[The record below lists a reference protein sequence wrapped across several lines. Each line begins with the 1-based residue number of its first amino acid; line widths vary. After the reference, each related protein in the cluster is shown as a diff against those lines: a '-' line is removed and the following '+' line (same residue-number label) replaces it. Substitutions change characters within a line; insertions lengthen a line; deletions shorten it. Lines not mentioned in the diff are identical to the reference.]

1 MSQSHLSLSVADLAT
16 QVQTGEIT
24 ALDVAEQTLAAI
36 RERADLNAFCHVAE
50 EATLATARSLDE
62 RRRRGESLGPLA
74 GVPIAL
80 KDALCT
86 HDQPTTCGSRMLLRV
101 GEDGR
106 EVGWR
111 SPYDAT
117 VVERLRQAGALLV
130 GKANMDEFAMGS
142 SSETCVHGPSRNPWD
157 PERIP
162 GGSSGGSA
170 VAVAARL
177 STASLGSDTGGS
189 IRQPAALCGVV
200 GVKPT
205 YGRVSRYGLVAFASS
220 LDQVGPMA
228 RDVRSAARVLEV
240 IAGQDPKDS
249 TSADVPVGA
258 YEAAC
263 ERGLANLRFGIP
275 REYFGEG
282 LDAATRATLEGL
294 IERIRAAG
302 CSVTPVSLPHTDYG
316 VATYYVLANA
326 EASSNLARFDG
337 VRFGKRVEEAGMDL
351 KAMYGASRNAG
362 FGREVKRR
370 ILLGTYVLSAGYY
383 DAYYAKAQRVRTL
396 IREDFERVFAE
407 VDVLLTPTSPTPAF
421 RLGERVDD
429 PLAMYMADVY
439 TLPASLAGIP
449 GISVPCGLVTVD
461 DGGDSSP
468 ELPVGVQLLGPMFEE
483 ERLFAAAAG
492 IEQLVR
498 KG

>member
-1 MSQSHLSLSVADLAT
+1 MTQSLLSLSVTELAERVRGGAVPAVEIADQSLR
-16 QVQTGEIT
+16 
-24 ALDVAEQTLAAI
+24 AI
-36 RERADLNAFCHVAE
+36 RERSDLNAFCHVAE
-50 EATLATARSLDE
+50 ESALAAARRLDE
-62 RRRRGESLGPLA
+62 QRRGGRPLGKLA

-86 HDQPTTCGSRMLLRV
+86 HDQPTSCGSRMLLRS
-101 GEDGR
+101 GDDGR
-106 EVGWR
+106 EHGWR

-117 VVERLRQAGALLV
+117 VVERLRAEGALLV

-142 SSETCVHGPSRNPWD
+142 SSETCVYGPTRNPWD

-177 STASLGSDTGGS
+177 TSAALGSDTGGS
-189 IRQPAALCGVV
+189 IRQPAAHCGVV

-228 RDVRSAARVLEV
+228 RDVRGAARVLEV
-240 IAGQDPKDS
+240 IAGHDPKDS
-249 TSADVPVGA
+249 TSADVPVGD

-263 ERGLANLRFGIP
+263 ERGVSGLRFGVP
-275 REYFGEG
+275 AEYFGDG
-282 LDAATRATLEGL
+282 LDPS
-294 IERIRAAG
+294 IRAAIEGVIAKIEAAG
-302 CSVTPVSLPHTDYG
+302 CTVTPVSLPHTDYG
-316 VATYYVLANA
+316 VATYYILATA

-337 VRFGKRVEEAGMDL
+337 VRFGKRVEAPGADL
-351 KAMYGASRNAG
+351 QAMYGASRNAG

-396 IREDFERVFAE
+396 IRQDFDRVFQD
-407 VDVLLTPTSPTPAF
+407 VDVLITPTSPTVAF
-421 RLGERVDD
+421 RIGERLDD

-449 GISVPCGLVTVD
+449 GISVPCGLTTVQ
-461 DGGDSSP
+461 DGRDSSP
-468 ELPVGVQLLGPMFEE
+468 ELPIGVQLLCPMFEE

-492 IEQLVR
+492 VEELVR
-498 KG
+498 AT

>member
-1 MSQSHLSLSVADLAT
+1 MTQPLLSLSVVELAER
-16 QVQTGEIT
+16 VNEGAVT
-24 ALDVAEQTLAAI
+24 AVEVAEQSLRAI

-50 EATLATARSLDE
+50 EQTLSAARHLDE
-62 RRRRGESLGPLA
+62 EHRAGRPLGKLA

-86 HDQPTTCGSRMLLRV
+86 QDQPTSCGSRMLLRI

-106 EVGWR
+106 EQGWR

-117 VVERLRQAGALLV
+117 VVERLRAAGALLV

-142 SSETCVHGPSRNPWD
+142 SSETCVHGPARNPWD

-177 STASLGSDTGGS
+177 TSASLGSDTGGS

-200 GVKPT
+200 GVKPS

-240 IAGQDPKDS
+240 IAGHDPKDS

-263 ERGLANLRFGIP
+263 ERGLSGLRFGVP
-275 REYFGEG
+275 TEYFGEG
-282 LDAATRATLEGL
+282 LDPSIRAAIEGL
-294 IERIRAAG
+294 IAQLESAG
-302 CSVTPVSLPHTDYG
+302 CSVTPVSLPHTEYG
-316 VATYYVLANA
+316 IATYYILATA

-337 VRFGKRVEEAGMDL
+337 VRFGRRVEERGADL
-351 KAMYGASRNAG
+351 KAMYGASRNVG

-396 IREDFERVFAE
+396 IRRDFDRVFQD
-407 VDVLLTPTSPTPAF
+407 VDVLITPTSPTPAF
-421 RLGERVDD
+421 RIGERLDN

-449 GISVPCGLVTVD
+449 GVSIPCGLTSVQD
-461 DGGDSSP
+461 RGDSSP
-468 ELPVGVQLLGPMFEE
+468 ELPIGVQLLCPMFAE

-492 IEQLVR
+492 VEQLVR
-498 KG
+498 AT